1 MNYLLLLIIPIITQI
16 INTLSFVQ
24 STGILL
30 KGITFKIFMKKAYY
44 DMFFK
49 FQEQLGINSTNLD
62 RFWMYF
68 SLNQFMI
75 RNYFLES
82 LGQKI
87 ACFFPGNKPNIQQLM
102 DLIFLPNEICKIFN

>member
-24 STGILL
+24 SVGILL
-30 KGITFKIFMKKAYY
+30 KSITFKIFMKKAYY

-62 RFWMYF
+62 RFWIYF

-82 LGQKI
+82 LGKKSLV
-87 ACFFPGNKPNIQQLM
+87 FSPKTNLTYSN
-102 DLIFLPNEICKIFN
+102 